1 MTLCL
6 LTAGMVLGALTG
18 VYLPALGLPLCL
30 GALALWV
37 LLALLRRLPP
47 VRPLL
52 LGCALALVW
61 VGVYAGVFHGPAQ
74 AMAYRT
80 IPMEGVVINWPEETD
95 YGVSIPVKAGEK
107 GGRPVKAT
115 LYGDKDLASLRPGD
129 QLSCVVYCTPADRMA
144 GKETL
149 YHYAKGTLLTMK
161 SYGPV
166 TVVPR
171 EGFSLRYALPEL
183 AQALR
188 DQIDRLYPEPQA
200 GFLHALLTG
209 DKTGLTDQD
218 QNNFN
223 RVGLGHVVVISGLH
237 VTFLVGFLSL
247 FLGKRRLPSILS
259 LILVMVLF
267 SLMTGNAPGT
277 VRAAV
282 LCSMTLLAPVL
293 GRSYHP
299 LTGLSAALL
308 LLLAVNPFAVASA
321 GLQFSFLST
330 LGIQLFG
337 QRWNRSWRKAL
348 PKPWDKVLSPL
359 VGVLAISLSAM
370 LFTVPLSA
378 LYFQQFSLIAP
389 VSNLLTAWSVSLAF
403 LGGLVSLAASALFF
417 PLGVLLAK
425 AVGLPIAFFL
435 WYAEQASRVPLAAIT
450 REQTYLVLWT
460 GFVYGLLLLYLLV
473 PAREKRPIVPLCAC
487 VFTFCLSAL
496 LTAGSFQRQDLTLSV
511 LDVGQGQSILLSA
524 GEACALVDC
533 GGTKDPGDT
542 AATAVQAM
550 GRSTLDLLILTHFHD
565 DHAGGVPELME
576 RVAVKAIALPDVDR
590 DSPLRQEIE
599 ALARKQGTKLH
610 YITQTRQ
617 ASLDGASLT
626 LFAPVS
632 AGGDSNEQCVSV
644 LCASGSWEGLIT
656 GDMPLE
662 GEEALLARETLP
674 DLELLVAGHHGSKY
688 ATGKGFLEALT
699 PEIVVIS
706 VGHNSY
712 GHPAPETLARL
723 AAHKAQVYRTDQTG
737 TVRIYAN
744 NREA

>member
-1 MTLCL
+1 MTLSL
-6 LTAGMVLGALTG
+6 LTAGFVLGALAG
-18 VYLPALGLPLCL
+18 VFFPAVGLPLCL

-37 LLALLRRLPP
+37 LFRVLRRLSR

-61 VGVYAGVFHGPAQ
+61 VTGYAAVFHGPAQ

-80 IPMEGVVINWPEETD
+80 ISMEGVVVNWPEETD
-95 YGVSIPVKAGEK
+95 HGAAVPVKAGEQD
-107 GGRPVKAT
+107 GRPVRAI
-115 LYGDKDLASLRPGD
+115 LYGDKDLCSLRPGD
-129 QLSCVVYCTPADRMA
+129 RLSCVAYCTPADQMA
-144 GKETL
+144 DRESL
-149 YHYAKGTLLTMK
+149 YYYSKGILLTMK

-166 TVVPR
+166 TVTPA
-171 EGFSLRYALPEL
+171 EGTSPRYALPVL
-183 AQALR
+183 AQSIR
-188 DQIDRLYPEPQA
+188 DLIDRLYPEPQA

-209 DKTGLTDQD
+209 DKTGLTHTD
-218 QNNFN
+218 QNNLN

-237 VTFLVGFLSL
+237 VTFLAGFLSL
-247 FLGKRRLPSILS
+247 FLKKQRLPSILL
-259 LILVMVLF
+259 LILIMVLF

-277 VRAAV
+277 VRATI
-282 LCSMTLLAPVL
+282 LCSMTLVAPVL

-308 LLLAVNPFAVASA
+308 LLLAVNPFAVANA

-337 QRWNRSWRKAL
+337 QRWNRSWREAL
-348 PKPWDKVLSPL
+348 PKPCKKVLAPL

-378 LYFQQFSLIAP
+378 LYFRQFSLIAP

-403 LGGLVSLAASALFF
+403 LGGLVSLVAGALFF
-417 PLGVLLAK
+417 PLGALLAK
-425 AVGLPIAFFL
+425 VVGLPIAFFL
-435 WYAEQASRVPLAAIT
+435 WYAEQASRLPLAAIT
-450 REQTYLVLWT
+450 REQTYFVLWT

-473 PAREKRPIVPLCAC
+473 PAREKRPILPLCAC
-487 VFTFCLSAL
+487 VVTFCLSAL
-496 LTAGSFQRQDLTLSV
+496 LTVGSVQRENLTLSV

-533 GGTKDPGDT
+533 GGPSDPGDT
-542 AATAVQAM
+542 AATALQAM
-550 GRSTLDLLILTHFHD
+550 GRSTLDLLVLTHFHD

-576 RVAVKAIALPDVDR
+576 RVSVRAIALPDVDR
-590 DSPLRQEIE
+590 ESPLRQEIE
-599 ALARKQGTKLH
+599 ALAREQGTELH
-610 YITQTRQ
+610 YITSTRQ
-617 ASLDGASLT
+617 VDLDGASLT
-626 LFAPVS
+626 LYTPVS
-632 AGGDSNEQCVSV
+632 TGGDSNEQCVSV

-662 GEEALLARETLP
+662 GEAALLARETLP

-688 ATGKGFLEALT
+688 ATGELLLKTLT

-723 AAHKAQVYRTDQTG
+723 AAISAQVYRTDQTG
-737 TVRIYAN
+737 TVRIHAN
-744 NREA
+744 SGEA